1 MAEQIYDPLIADV
14 QTRLRDLGYYGVGI
28 IDGWITPQGET
39 EAAILDFRNKN
50 GLPLVPS
57 VDDEFLRALANAPAR
72 QVSDARATA
81 TVSEVEQKVETVNQ
95 NWWTRMWAKVL
106 AVPSGIGFIASIVVD
121 NLDTAAGKFASLK
134 SLVSDLSVPPWVWFA
149 LVGVGAFLIGRSASK
164 AGVAAV
170 EAFRSG
176 AAQPDR

>member
-1 MAEQIYDPLIADV
+1 M
-14 QTRLRDLGYYGVGI
+14 
-28 IDGWITPQGET
+28 
-39 EAAILDFRNKN
+39 
-50 GLPLVPS
+50 
-57 VDDEFLRALANAPAR
+57 
-72 QVSDARATA
+72 
-81 TVSEVEQKVETVNQ
+81 
-95 NWWTRMWAKVL
+95 L

-134 SLVSDLSVPPWVWFA
+134 SLISDLSVPPWVWFA
-149 LVGVGAFLIGRSASK
+149 LVGIGAFLIGRSASK